1 MQTHLRATFH
11 EHRDLVVSL
20 CFPIFFHPDCTVGFG
35 VSPNHALRLVG
46 CTTGRESHPALKIL
60 DSISG
65 SIIAWYIIE
74 CKPFLKPGQNRDG
87 TTFRRRTLSRG
98 PAPSRSLSFCQSFQR
113 VFLQA
118 AESGVFSK
126 VRVCEA
132 QRKRELAA
140 WQAEQAHHTTSK
152 EKQSVP
158 DGERPVVHIAIVC
171 GFFRVRPIQGC
182 PLFLFYPH
190 SSAPWRPA
198 AFHRRMQVVF
208 SKKQAS
214 PKEPS
219 QGSFGE
225 AVIKRRIMK
234 DKK

>member
-1 MQTHLRATFH
+1 M
-11 EHRDLVVSL
+11 VSL

-98 PAPSRSLSFCQSFQR
+98 LAPSSSLSFCQSFHR

-126 VRVCEA
+126 ASLPHGRQNRLTSPA
-132 QRKRELAA
+132 KKNRKFPMGNALLYI
-140 WQAEQAHHTTSK
+140 SLS
-152 EKQSVP
+152 SVVF
-158 DGERPVVHIAIVC
+158 G
-171 GFFRVRPIQGC
+171 RVRPIQGRT
-182 PLFLFYPH
+182 LFLFYPH

-234 DKK
+234 DRK

>member
-1 MQTHLRATFH
+1 M
-11 EHRDLVVSL
+11 VSL

-98 PAPSRSLSFCQSFQR
+98 LAPSSSLSFCQSFHR

-118 AESGVFSK
+118 AESDVFSK
-126 VRVCEA
+126 ASLPHGRQNRLTSPA
-132 QRKRELAA
+132 KKNRKFPMGNSL
-140 WQAEQAHHTTSK
+140 SYL
-152 EKQSVP
+152 SCV
-158 DGERPVVHIAIVC
+158 DFC
-171 GFFRVRPIQGC
+171 RVRPGGRT
-182 PLFLFYPH
+182 LFLFCPQ
-190 SSAPWRPA
+190 SSNPWPPA
-198 AFHRRMQVVF
+198 AFHRRIQVVF
-208 SKKQAS
+208 SKNKL
-214 PKEPS
+214 PRRNLLKGPS
-219 QGSFGE
+219 GKLS
-225 AVIKRRIMK
+225 
-234 DKK
+234 KKKKNEG

>member
-1 MQTHLRATFH
+1 M
-11 EHRDLVVSL
+11 VSL

-98 PAPSRSLSFCQSFQR
+98 LAPSSSLSFCQSFSPCFLASCRKWR
-113 VFLQA
+113 VFK
-118 AESGVFSK
+118 S
-126 VRVCEA
+126 
-132 QRKRELAA
+132 ELAA
-140 WQAEQAHHTTSK
+140 WQAEQAHHANN
-152 EKQSVP
+152 EEQEVP
-158 DGERPVVHIAIVC
+158 AGELPVVHIAVVC
-171 GFFRVRPIQGC
+171 GFFRVRPIQGR
-182 PLFLFYPH
+182 PLFLFCPH
-190 SSAPWRPA
+190 SSAPWHPA

-234 DKK
+234 DRK

>member
-1 MQTHLRATFH
+1 M
-11 EHRDLVVSL
+11 VSL

-98 PAPSRSLSFCQSFQR
+98 LAPSSPLSFCQSFHR

-118 AESGVFSK
+118 AESDVFSK
-126 VRVCEA
+126 ASLPHGRQNRLIIPPV
-132 QRKRELAA
+132 K
-140 WQAEQAHHTTSK
+140 K
-152 EKQSVP
+152 KQSVP
-158 DGERPVVHIAIVC
+158 DGERSVFHIAVVC
-171 GFFRVRPIQGC
+171 GFWQGASFGVH
-182 PLFLFYPH
+182 P
-190 SSAPWRPA
+190 
-198 AFHRRMQVVF
+198 VF
-208 SKKQAS
+208 SFVLNLLTRDFLLHSEDIS
-214 PKEPS
+214 PVRRS
-219 QGSFGE
+219 GSVQHTPAGHC
-225 AVIKRRIMK
+225 R
-234 DKK
+234 

>member
-1 MQTHLRATFH
+1 M
-11 EHRDLVVSL
+11 VSL

-98 PAPSRSLSFCQSFQR
+98 LAPSSSLSFCQSFHR

-118 AESGVFSK
+118 AESDVFSK
-126 VRVCEA
+126 ASLPHGR
-132 QRKRELAA
+132 RNRL
-140 WQAEQAHHTTSK
+140 TSPAK
-152 EKQSVP
+152 KNRAFPTGNALLYISLSYVDFSGCVQQDAP
-158 DGERPVVHIAIVC
+158 C
-171 GFFRVRPIQGC
+171 FYFFRTV
-182 PLFLFYPH
+182 H
-190 SSAPWRPA
+190 SYGRSAA
-198 AFHRRMQVVF
+198 AVSV
-208 SKKQAS
+208 
-214 PKEPS
+214 
-219 QGSFGE
+219 
-225 AVIKRRIMK
+225 
-234 DKK
+234 

>member
-1 MQTHLRATFH
+1 M
-11 EHRDLVVSL
+11 VSL

-60 DSISG
+60 DSISE
-65 SIIAWYIIE
+65 SIIAWYITE

-98 PAPSRSLSFCQSFQR
+98 LAPSSSLSFCQSFHR

-118 AESGVFSK
+118 AESDVFSK
-126 VRVCEA
+126 ASLPHGR
-132 QRKRELAA
+132 QNRLIMQTTKSRKFPMGNSL
-140 WQAEQAHHTTSK
+140 SYL
-152 EKQSVP
+152 SCV
-158 DGERPVVHIAIVC
+158 DFC
-171 GFFRVRPIQGC
+171 RVRPIQGC

-234 DKK
+234 DRK

>member
-1 MQTHLRATFH
+1 M
-11 EHRDLVVSL
+11 VSL

-98 PAPSRSLSFCQSFQR
+98 PAPSSSLFFCQSFHR

-140 WQAEQAHHTTSK
+140 WQAEQTHISSK
-152 EKQSVP
+152 EKQEVP
-158 DGERPVVHIAIVC
+158 DGELPVLLIVC
-171 GFFRVRPIQGC
+171 GFLRGAAGRAHPVFIFSELCTHTGAAQQPFPC
-182 PLFLFYPH
+182 
-190 SSAPWRPA
+190 SCPA
-198 AFHRRMQVVF
+198 AFPYRPTPP
-208 SKKQAS
+208 A
-214 PKEPS
+214 
-219 QGSFGE
+219 G
-225 AVIKRRIMK
+225 
-234 DKK
+234 

>member
-1 MQTHLRATFH
+1 M
-11 EHRDLVVSL
+11 VSL

-98 PAPSRSLSFCQSFQR
+98 LAPSSSLSFCQSFQR

-126 VRVCEA
+126 ASLPHGRQNRLIIPPVKKN
-132 QRKRELAA
+132 RKFPMGNSL
-140 WQAEQAHHTTSK
+140 SYL
-152 EKQSVP
+152 SCV
-158 DGERPVVHIAIVC
+158 DFC
-171 GFFRVRPIQGC
+171 RVRPGGRT
-182 PLFLFYPH
+182 LFYFFRTVH
-190 SSAPWRPA
+190 SYGRSAA
-198 AFHRRMQVVF
+198 AVSV
-208 SKKQAS
+208 
-214 PKEPS
+214 
-219 QGSFGE
+219 
-225 AVIKRRIMK
+225 
-234 DKK
+234 

>member
-1 MQTHLRATFH
+1 
-11 EHRDLVVSL
+11 VVSL

-65 SIIAWYIIE
+65 SIIAWYITE

-98 PAPSRSLSFCQSFQR
+98 LAPSSSLSFCQSFHR

-118 AESGVFSK
+118 AESDVFSK
-126 VRVCEA
+126 VRVREA
-132 QRKRELAA
+132 QRSKRELAA
-140 WQAEQAHHTTSK
+140 WQAEQAHHTPSK

-158 DGERPVVHIAIVC
+158 DCWVSVK
-171 GFFRVRPIQGC
+171 Q
-182 PLFLFYPH
+182 
-190 SSAPWRPA
+190 
-198 AFHRRMQVVF
+198 F
-208 SKKQAS
+208 SKNDTATACQDWLRS
-214 PKEPS
+214 TRLGR
-219 QGSFGE
+219 GS
-225 AVIKRRIMK
+225 IKSHVRTVKVLGMGLFAFQERVHLWK
-234 DKK
+234 GVTH

>member
-1 MQTHLRATFH
+1 MI
-11 EHRDLVVSL
+11 SL

-98 PAPSRSLSFCQSFQR
+98 LAPSSSLSFCQSFHR

-126 VRVCEA
+126 ASLPHGRQNRLTSPA
-132 QRKRELAA
+132 KKNRKFPMGNALLYI
-140 WQAEQAHHTTSK
+140 SLS
-152 EKQSVP
+152 SVVF
-158 DGERPVVHIAIVC
+158 G
-171 GFFRVRPIQGC
+171 RVRPIQGRT
-182 PLFLFYPH
+182 LFLFYPH

-234 DKK
+234 DRK

>member
-1 MQTHLRATFH
+1 M
-11 EHRDLVVSL
+11 VSL

-98 PAPSRSLSFCQSFQR
+98 LAPSSSLSFCQSFHR

-118 AESGVFSK
+118 AESDVFSK
-126 VRVCEA
+126 ASLPHGRQNRLTSPA
-132 QRKRELAA
+132 KKNRKFPMGNALLYI
-140 WQAEQAHHTTSK
+140 SLS
-152 EKQSVP
+152 SVVF
-158 DGERPVVHIAIVC
+158 G
-171 GFFRVRPIQGC
+171 RVRPIQGRT
-182 PLFLFYPH
+182 LFLFYPH

-234 DKK
+234 DRK

>member
-1 MQTHLRATFH
+1 M
-11 EHRDLVVSL
+11 VSL

-98 PAPSRSLSFCQSFQR
+98 LAPSSSLSFCQNFHR

-126 VRVCEA
+126 ASLPHGRRNRLIIPPVKKNRAFPTGNALLYISLSYVDFSGCVRVGAPCFCFAFNLLTHGSQPYFSNILPARRLESG
-132 QRKRELAA
+132 L
-140 WQAEQAHHTTSK
+140 HT
-152 EKQSVP
+152 
-158 DGERPVVHIAIVC
+158 
-171 GFFRVRPIQGC
+171 
-182 PLFLFYPH
+182 
-190 SSAPWRPA
+190 PA
-198 AFHRRMQVVF
+198 GHCR
-208 SKKQAS
+208 
-214 PKEPS
+214 
-219 QGSFGE
+219 
-225 AVIKRRIMK
+225 
-234 DKK
+234 

>member
-1 MQTHLRATFH
+1 M
-11 EHRDLVVSL
+11 VSL

-87 TTFRRRTLSRG
+87 TTFRRRTLSREL
-98 PAPSRSLSFCQSFQR
+98 APSSSLSFCQSFHR

-118 AESGVFSK
+118 AESDVFSK

-132 QRKRELAA
+132 QRSNESPSGAFKRQNGLA
-140 WQAEQAHHTTSK
+140 QQ
-152 EKQSVP
+152 
-158 DGERPVVHIAIVC
+158 DG
-171 GFFRVRPIQGC
+171 G
-182 PLFLFYPH
+182 
-190 SSAPWRPA
+190 
-198 AFHRRMQVVF
+198 
-208 SKKQAS
+208 AS
-214 PKEPS
+214 PRQVRICFSLTNTLPVCYLYSIETASLLTERCGAPQCRAAGMSMPTVWAALRNCCAKLSFFAIKED
-219 QGSFGE
+219 
-225 AVIKRRIMK
+225 V
-234 DKK
+234 

>member
-1 MQTHLRATFH
+1 M
-11 EHRDLVVSL
+11 VSL

-65 SIIAWYIIE
+65 SIIAWYITE

-98 PAPSRSLSFCQSFQR
+98 PAPSSSLFFCQSFHR

-140 WQAEQAHHTTSK
+140 WQAEQTHISSK
-152 EKQSVP
+152 EKQEVPGSRVPIKQYLQKFPQWGRFGVTSVTP
-158 DGERPVVHIAIVC
+158 FLLLPVHPE
-171 GFFRVRPIQGC
+171 G
-182 PLFLFYPH
+182 YT
-190 SSAPWRPA
+190 PA
-198 AFHRRMQVVF
+198 HHT
-208 SKKQAS
+208 
-214 PKEPS
+214 
-219 QGSFGE
+219 
-225 AVIKRRIMK
+225 
-234 DKK
+234 

>member
-1 MQTHLRATFH
+1 M
-11 EHRDLVVSL
+11 VSL

-98 PAPSRSLSFCQSFQR
+98 LAPSSSLSFCQSFHR

-118 AESGVFSK
+118 AESDVFSK
-126 VRVCEA
+126 ASLPHGRQNRLITPPAKKNRAFPMGNALLYISLSYVDFSGCV
-132 QRKRELAA
+132 L
-140 WQAEQAHHTTSK
+140 
-152 EKQSVP
+152 
-158 DGERPVVHIAIVC
+158 
-171 GFFRVRPIQGC
+171 FRGAPCFCFVLTLPPHGTQ
-182 PLFLFYPH
+182 PH
-190 SSAPWRPA
+190 STEECRSFFLKNKLP
-198 AFHRRMQVVF
+198 RRNPLKGL
-208 SKKQAS
+208 SGKLL
-214 PKEPS
+214 
-219 QGSFGE
+219 
-225 AVIKRRIMK
+225 
-234 DKK
+234 

>member
-1 MQTHLRATFH
+1 M
-11 EHRDLVVSL
+11 VSL

-98 PAPSRSLSFCQSFQR
+98 LAPSSSLSFCQSFHR

-118 AESGVFSK
+118 AESDVFSK
-126 VRVCEA
+126 VRVREA
-132 QRKRELAA
+132 QRSKRELAA
-140 WQAEQAHHTTSK
+140 WQAEQAHHTPSK

-171 GFFRVRPIQGC
+171 GLWQGASYSGAHPVFVLSLHRLFEIQ
-182 PLFLFYPH
+182 P
-190 SSAPWRPA
+190 SA
-198 AFHRRMQVVF
+198 F
-208 SKKQAS
+208 
-214 PKEPS
+214 
-219 QGSFGE
+219 
-225 AVIKRRIMK
+225 
-234 DKK
+234 

>member
-1 MQTHLRATFH
+1 M
-11 EHRDLVVSL
+11 VSL

-98 PAPSRSLSFCQSFQR
+98 LAPSSSLSFCQSFHR

-118 AESGVFSK
+118 AKSDVFSK
-126 VRVCEA
+126 VRVCAA

-140 WQAEQAHHTTSK
+140 WQAEQTHHTPSK
-152 EKQSVP
+152 EKQEVP
-158 DGERPVVHIAIVC
+158 DGELPVLLIMC
-171 GFFRVRPIQGC
+171 GFLQGASYSGAHPVFVLSSLFRPM
-182 PLFLFYPH
+182 
-190 SSAPWRPA
+190 APSRIPQKNA
-198 AFHRRMQVVF
+198 GRFFQKTNFPEGTLSRVF
-208 SKKQAS
+208 RGSCYKK
-214 PKEPS
+214 KNYE
-219 QGSFGE
+219 G
-225 AVIKRRIMK
+225 
-234 DKK
+234 

>member
-1 MQTHLRATFH
+1 M
-11 EHRDLVVSL
+11 VSL

-98 PAPSRSLSFCQSFQR
+98 LAPSSSLSFCQSFHR

-118 AESGVFSK
+118 AESDVFSK
-126 VRVCEA
+126 ASLPHGRQNRLTSPA
-132 QRKRELAA
+132 KKNRKFPMGNALLYI
-140 WQAEQAHHTTSK
+140 SLS
-152 EKQSVP
+152 SVVF
-158 DGERPVVHIAIVC
+158 G
-171 GFFRVRPIQGC
+171 RVRPIQGRT
-182 PLFLFYPH
+182 LFLFCPH

-234 DKK
+234 DRK